1 MNIDYA
7 ARAGNGGNGKAML
20 NILVFA
26 WLSRC
31 YCGHVEQ
38 FLILGMNAVL
48 LVVSFPCPHRHFSI
62 KVWLLALISESFHG
76 CMSSTHWTVQTGFSN
91 ACYAR

>member
-38 FLILGMNAVL
+38 FLILGMNAVAACRQFPL
-48 LVVSFPCPHRHFSI
+48 STQAFLYQGLVAGSY
-62 KVWLLALISESFHG
+62 K
-76 CMSSTHWTVQTGFSN
+76 
-91 ACYAR
+91 